1 MNQAETKRRQAEA
14 FSDILMLITISIIGK
29 HIGDEGIAYLAVAAE
44 SCALLWIAL
53 SGCLSDALGRL
64 LRSRKNKGQ
73 YRNSRKM
80 QNSVIVFQAAAGLV
94 GSLLLL
100 LAASG
105 IAKAFKMP
113 HSGLILMVLSRVV
126 LLRSV
131 SAVLTG
137 CFQGEGSE
145 FPRAVSG
152 ILRQIFLCGFGVLFG
167 HILGSYGEKVS
178 SLLRQKDV
186 VYMYGGMGVA
196 IGIVLAEL
204 LVLLFLGLIYKVS
217 RNSEKRARQEGMY
230 STDSVWECI
239 GFLHNS
245 RWPQLMT
252 EFLLFLP
259 VVLGLLFLTRSA
271 EDEGGMALE
280 YGLYA
285 GKYLVVCGVC
295 AALIFIAVLPTI
307 GKVFLS
313 FKREE
318 TRFAR
323 MVFQSGAHICLV
335 HGVFLAVFIAVMSG
349 QMAGL
354 LSEANAGEVAKML
367 QGGSAVVAFVA
378 LSGYFGRLLHVVG
391 KRYQILTAACAAD
404 TLFLVVVLPTMGKI
418 GGLSLV
424 YGGVAGAA
432 VFCVLLGA
440 LSFRQMR
447 VKVDW
452 LGMLVVPLG
461 AGGVAGLIC
470 LLMGKLLSPQLGNL
484 VMLLVAFA
492 VSGAAYWVLLLLLRN
507 FKEQE
512 LEAISGGRLIGML
525 GQLLRVYR

>member
-1 MNQAETKRRQAEA
+1 M
-14 FSDILMLITISIIGK
+14 
-29 HIGDEGIAYLAVAAE
+29 
-44 SCALLWIAL
+44 
-53 SGCLSDALGRL
+53 
-64 LRSRKNKGQ
+64 
-73 YRNSRKM
+73 
-80 QNSVIVFQAAAGLV
+80 
-94 GSLLLL
+94 
-100 LAASG
+100 
-105 IAKAFKMP
+105 
-113 HSGLILMVLSRVV
+113 
-126 LLRSV
+126 
-131 SAVLTG
+131 
-137 CFQGEGSE
+137 
-145 FPRAVSG
+145 
-152 ILRQIFLCGFGVLFG
+152 
-167 HILGSYGEKVS
+167 
-178 SLLRQKDV
+178 
-186 VYMYGGMGVA
+186 
-196 IGIVLAEL
+196 
-204 LVLLFLGLIYKVS
+204 
-217 RNSEKRARQEGMY
+217 
-230 STDSVWECI
+230 
-239 GFLHNS
+239 
-245 RWPQLMT
+245 
-252 EFLLFLP
+252 
-259 VVLGLLFLTRSA
+259 
-271 EDEGGMALE
+271 
-280 YGLYA
+280 
-285 GKYLVVCGVC
+285 
-295 AALIFIAVLPTI
+295 
-307 GKVFLS
+307 
-313 FKREE
+313 
-318 TRFAR
+318 
-323 MVFQSGAHICLV
+323 FQSGAHICLV

-452 LGMLVVPLG
+452 LGTLVVPLG

-492 VSGAAYWVLLLLLRN
+492 VSGAVYWVLLLLLRN